1 MPEYKIKPYEEL
13 DITDNFM
20 FCKVF
25 SNEDVA
31 KDFLQDVLKIDIEKI
46 SVVAEAT
53 SQEDPFRK
61 SVRLDVLVREELA
74 GKKGER
80 RAGRYFDIELQ
91 MANTGELPKRAR
103 YYQGMCDLDALAKG
117 ADYEELQEQYI
128 LFICP
133 DDIFH
138 KGKPVYRFQNLEW
151 GSPEIS
157 LGDLCYK
164 NFYIFKKYSE
174 IKDAATREYMQYFA
188 TKQSG
193 SEKMDRIRRL
203 VEKYR
208 QDPAARKAYMTL
220 EQEFNIRYKKGRAEG
235 RTEGRAEG
243 ADSRNRELAK
253 GFRDDGVSIEVIA
266 KRTGLTPEEI
276 KAL

>member
-31 KDFLQDVLKIDIEKI
+31 KDFLQDVLKIDIERI

-61 SVRLDVLVREELA
+61 SVRLDVLVREELVAA
-74 GKKGER
+74 GGER

-235 RTEGRAEG
+235 RAEG
-243 ADSRNRELAK
+243 ADSRNRALAK
-253 GFRDDGVSIEVIA
+253 GFRDDGVSSEVIA

>member
-25 SNEDVA
+25 SNED
-31 KDFLQDVLKIDIEKI
+31 
-46 SVVAEAT
+46 
-53 SQEDPFRK
+53 
-61 SVRLDVLVREELA
+61 
-74 GKKGER
+74 ER

-117 ADYEELQEQYI
+117 VDYEELQEQYI

-193 SEKMDRIRRL
+193 SEKMDRASAGLSKNTARIPQRGRL
-203 VEKYR
+203 
-208 QDPAARKAYMTL
+208 T
-220 EQEFNIRYKKGRAEG
+220 
-235 RTEGRAEG
+235 
-243 ADSRNRELAK
+243 
-253 GFRDDGVSIEVIA
+253 
-266 KRTGLTPEEI
+266 
-276 KAL
+276 

>member
-61 SVRLDVLVREELA
+61 SVRLDVLVREELVA
-74 GKKGER
+74 AEGER

-117 ADYEELQEQYI
+117 VDYEELSRSSTSCSSARTTFSI
-128 LFICP
+128 
-133 DDIFH
+133 
-138 KGKPVYRFQNLEW
+138 R
-151 GSPEIS
+151 GSPFTGS
-157 LGDLCYK
+157 RT
-164 NFYIFKKYSE
+164 S
-174 IKDAATREYMQYFA
+174 
-188 TKQSG
+188 SG
-193 SEKMDRIRRL
+193 
-203 VEKYR
+203 
-208 QDPAARKAYMTL
+208 AARKFRSGTSATKISIYLRSTPKSRMRRPASICSISPPSRAAPKRWTASAGL
-220 EQEFNIRYKKGRAEG
+220 SKNTARIPQRGR
-235 RTEGRAEG
+235 
-243 ADSRNRELAK
+243 
-253 GFRDDGVSIEVIA
+253 
-266 KRTGLTPEEI
+266 LT
-276 KAL
+276 

>member
-31 KDFLQDVLKIDIEKI
+31 KDFLQDVLKIDIERI

-117 ADYEELQEQYI
+117 VDYEELQEQYI

-235 RTEGRAEG
+235 RAEG
-243 ADSRNRELAK
+243 ADFRNRELAK

>member
-31 KDFLQDVLKIDIEKI
+31 KDLLQDVLKIDIEKI

-74 GKKGER
+74 GKEGER

-235 RTEGRAEG
+235 RAEG